1 MTDYKSLFGLAAI
14 ILSIG
19 FTAQSVL
26 PAQAHLG
33 PSVSYG
39 SNPHKA
45 FYGTIQQGTVTLLT
59 TTTETFIITGV
70 TSDDGDELSVLI
82 DGTTAVPATSLDEKA
97 TYHSAQSNTYASFN
111 WAYARENLFLSGNA
125 ALPVEPGSTLEVS
138 CGGGNCFYYVQG
150 YFAH

>member
-1 MTDYKSLFGLAAI
+1 MTDYKSLFGIAAI

-19 FTAQSVL
+19 FTARSIF
-26 PAQAHLG
+26 PAHAQTG

-45 FYGTIQQGTVTLLT
+45 FYGTIQQGTATLLT
-59 TTTETFIITGV
+59 TTTETFIITGI
-70 TSDDGDELSVLI
+70 TSDDGDELSLLI
-82 DGTTAVPATSLDEKA
+82 DGVTAVPAASLDEKA
-97 TYHSAQSNTYASFN
+97 TYHSAQNNTYDSFN

-125 ALPVEPGSTLEVS
+125 VLPVEPGSTLEVS
-138 CGGGNCFYYVQG
+138 CGGGSCFYYVQG